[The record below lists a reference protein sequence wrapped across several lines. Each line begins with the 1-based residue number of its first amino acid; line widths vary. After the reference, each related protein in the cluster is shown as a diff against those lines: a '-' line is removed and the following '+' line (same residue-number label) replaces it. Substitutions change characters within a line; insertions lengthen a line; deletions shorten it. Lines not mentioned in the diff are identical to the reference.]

1 MLSNLEGLN
10 EYKQSLL
17 RFAFVTLL
25 ASMLLDKQLVIKI
38 LDS

>member
-10 EYKQSLL
+10 EYKSSLAI
-17 RFAFVTLL
+17 RFLTRL
-25 ASMLLDKQLVIKI
+25 APTLLDKQLLSKI